1 MGTFTKK
8 LLAEWN
14 LSNLQDDFQRHCIG
28 EIIMPFL
35 DKETI
40 KGLIPQLG
48 IRVDFML
55 KWNERYGKNDCL
67 TNQANDMDHK
77 SNENSHDLDSTMYST
92 IMRENSSSKD
102 GDTKPCKLVI
112 LYAFMGDQVSD
123 ARKNYV
129 KKSAN
134 TVVDI
139 IISELLKDYDRME
152 SHPRLVVNKKRL
164 AFPTL
169 PTHLHI
175 SYHPNP
181 TPRLDPEYPHPNPP
195 ASMYI
200 LCNYLVNSS
209 SLSIVISFEER

>member
-1 MGTFTKK
+1 MQVGDSICIYGRSSFRCSQELCQVRQILQNDYQGGLILKNYIKTK
-8 LLAEWN
+8 LL
-14 LSNLQDDFQRHCIG
+14 SR
-28 EIIMPFL
+28 
-35 DKETI
+35 
-40 KGLIPQLG
+40 
-48 IRVDFML
+48 
-55 KWNERYGKNDCL
+55 
-67 TNQANDMDHK
+67 
-77 SNENSHDLDSTMYST
+77 
-92 IMRENSSSKD
+92 
-102 GDTKPCKLVI
+102 
-112 LYAFMGDQVSD
+112 
-123 ARKNYV
+123 
-129 KKSAN
+129 KSAN

-139 IISELLKDYDRME
+139 IISELLKDYDRRME